1 MDSIA
6 IINATEIYGKE
17 DKTIE
22 LNRFFL
28 FICFYFVV
36 SIRAKPKTG
45 GSPLL
50 YVVCIICIN
59 GTCLF
64 IFVVNFSKYWKQKK
78 LKELIVEVK
87 TSIQDRC
94 HAKQPPRI
102 DLNEVD

>member
-22 LNRFFL
+22 LNRLFL
-28 FICFYFVV
+28 FLRFFCFD
-36 SIRAKPKTG
+36 SNLKSKIG

-50 YVVCIICIN
+50 YVVCICIN

-64 IFVVNFSKYWKQKK
+64 IFVVKFSIYLKQKK

-94 HAKQPPRI
+94 HAKQPQHI
-102 DLNEVD
+102 DLDELD